1 MAKRRSHRR
10 TAQAPATDLCSDAG
24 SVEGAAGA
32 REVSD
37 PTVEGSVRCLVEI
50 SMSSLS
56 GLSEETEEWEE
67 IEFMVDSGAGTT
79 VIGPEHA
86 KAVKAS
92 EPDPDANYK
101 LADGSIIHN
110 EGRKT
115 FTAVTE
121 EWDLRSI
128 RAAVTKLDTPL
139 LSVSSCVLAGATVV
153 FSPSGSYID
162 APECSRVPLTAS
174 KGVYNLKI
182 WVPRNQKNPFQG
194 QA

>member
-1 MAKRRSHRR
+1 MAAKRKSHRR
-10 TAQAPATDLCSDAG
+10 TAQAPETVPGSDAG
-24 SVEGAAGA
+24 SVEG
-32 REVSD
+32 
-37 PTVEGSVRCLVEI
+37 SVRSLVEI

-101 LADGSIIHN
+101 LADGSIIPN

-115 FTAVTE
+115 FTAVTD

-128 RAAVTKLDTPL
+128 RAAVTKVDTPL

-153 FSPSGSYID
+153 FSPSGSYIETPD
-162 APECSRVPLTAS
+162 GKRQPLTAS
-174 KGVYNLKI
+174 KGVYNLKP
-182 WVPRNQKNPFQG
+182 WVPRDQKNPFQG

>member
-1 MAKRRSHRR
+1 MTVKRRSHRR
-10 TAQAPATDLCSDAG
+10 ATQEPETVPCSDAG
-24 SVEGAAGA
+24 
-32 REVSD
+32 
-37 PTVEGSVRCLVEI
+37 TVEGSVRSLVEI

-67 IEFMVDSGAGTT
+67 IEFMVDSGAGAT

-101 LADGSIIHN
+101 LADGSVIPN

-115 FTAVTE
+115 FKALTE

-128 RAAVTKLDTPL
+128 RAAVTKVDTPL

-153 FSPSGSYID
+153 FSPSGSYIETPD
-162 APECSRVPLTAS
+162 GKRQPLTAS
-174 KGVYNLKI
+174 KGVYNLKL
-182 WVPRNQKNPFQG
+182 WVPRDQKHPFQG